1 MGPMSSASIPIA
13 DDGDLSRPDLATAA
27 ELRQLYLAD
36 GRPWVVAF
44 SGGKDS
50 TLVLQLV
57 YTMLRE
63 MGTQAHKPVFVLTTD
78 TGVEAPNVSGHLVAV
93 LDRVRAHALAA
104 RVPLEVHLV
113 RPPPA
118 QSFWGKLIGQ
128 GYPSPTRWFR
138 WCTSN
143 MKIRPARTVIEQVTR
158 TYGSVVLLLGTRV
171 DESAERGKRIRAR
184 ELTARGLNPHH
195 EIPNA
200 LVATPIVH
208 WSTDQVWDY
217 LFTHNPPP
225 WGGSHDFLLELY
237 RQASGG
243 ECPVVLD
250 LSTPSCGGSRFGCWT
265 CTVVKEDKSLQ
276 GFIQSGETW
285 MEPLNAFRNRLK
297 EVRERTDWRAP
308 FRKNGSPEPGPFLPE
323 KRRLLL
329 RELLELERRVG
340 RALISDAEIQYIQS
354 AWRAEF
360 DLKDE
365 ALQIAAE
372 FGRTIG
378 PMDTLQLPD
387 TEQQLLDRLVAE
399 RGISPDLVE
408 RLLHLV
414 LKEHPDLR
422 VWGAKTALLR
432 GVEEAISASL
442 AQEDAAGV
450 GP

>member
-1 MGPMSSASIPIA
+1 MSNPGSVPHAHTA
-13 DDGDLSRPDLATAA
+13 DKDAVDLETRTHQDLG
-27 ELRQLYLAD
+27 RLYLED
-36 GRPWVVAF
+36 SRPWVVAF

-57 YTMLRE
+57 YELLVE
-63 MGTQAHKPVFVLTTD
+63 LGEKAHKPVFVVTTD
-78 TGVEAPNVSGHLVAV
+78 TGVEAPNVSAYVNGV
-93 LDRVRAHALAA
+93 LEVIRDHARAA
-104 RVPLEVHLV
+104 RLPLDVRLV
-113 RPPPA
+113 RPTPA
-118 QSFWGKLIGQ
+118 QSFWGKLIGH

-143 MKIRPARTVIEQVTR
+143 MKIKPARAVIDLITR
-158 TYGSVVLLLGTRV
+158 DYGSVVLLLGTRV
-171 DESAERGKRIRAR
+171 DESAERGKRIRGR

-217 LFTHNPPP
+217 LFSHNPPP
-225 WGGSHDFLLELY
+225 WGGSHDFLLALY

-276 GFIQSGETW
+276 GFIQSGEDW

-297 EVRERTDWRAP
+297 EVRERDDWRATI
-308 FRKNGSPEPGPFLPE
+308 RRDGSSGPGPFLPE
-323 KRRLLL
+323 KRRQLL
-329 RELLELERRVG
+329 RELLDLERKVG
-340 RALISDAEIQYIQS
+340 QRLIDDQEIHYIQQ
-354 AWRAEF
+354 AWRMEF

-365 ALQIAAE
+365 ALEIASHY
-372 FGRTIG
+372 GRTIA
-378 PMDTLQLPD
+378 PMEDLQLPD
-387 TEQQLLDRLVAE
+387 TEQQILEQLVAE

-408 RLLHLV
+408 RLLRLV
-414 LKEHPDLR
+414 LQDYPDLR
-422 VWGAKTALLR
+422 VWGSKANLQR
-432 GVEEAISASL
+432 EIEEAISASL
-442 AQEDAAGV
+442 AQEEPTRV
-450 GP
+450 EP

>member
-1 MGPMSSASIPIA
+1 MNLQGGTSISIA
-13 DDGDLSRPDLATAA
+13 DSDGSATLETTTRA
-27 ELRQLYLAD
+27 ELHRLFLED

-57 YTMLRE
+57 YAMLLGLGPRV
-63 MGTQAHKPVFVLTTD
+63 HKPVFVVTTD
-78 TGVEAPNVSGHLVAV
+78 TRVEAPNVSQYVCGV
-93 LDRVRAHALAA
+93 LDVIRDHAVSNRL
-104 RVPLEVHLV
+104 PLEVHLV
-113 RPPPA
+113 GPEPA
-118 QSFWGKLIGQ
+118 RSFWGKLIGQ

-143 MKIRPARTVIEQVTR
+143 MKIRPARAVIERITR
-158 TYGSVVLLLGTRV
+158 TYGSVVLLLGTRI
-171 DESAERGKRIRAR
+171 DESIERGKRIRAR
-184 ELTARGLNPHH
+184 EITARGLNPHH

-225 WGGSHDFLLELY
+225 WGGSHDFLLALY
-237 RQASGG
+237 RKASGG

-250 LSTPSCGGSRFGCWT
+250 LLTPSCGGSRFGCWV

-276 GFIQSGETW
+276 GFIQSGEVW

-297 EVRERTDWRAP
+297 EVREQLDWRSA
-308 FRKNGSPEPGPFLPE
+308 FRKDGSPGPGPFLPE
-323 KRRLLL
+323 KRLLLL
-329 RELLELERRVG
+329 RELLQLERRVG
-340 RALISDAEIQYIQS
+340 QRLISDAEIQYIQS
-354 AWRAEF
+354 VWRTEF

-372 FGRTIG
+372 YGRTIG
-378 PMDTLQLPD
+378 AMDTLQLPNA
-387 TEQQLLDRLVAE
+387 EQQLLDQLVAD

-408 RLLHLV
+408 RLLRLV
-414 LKEHPDLR
+414 LTEYSDLR
-422 VWGAKTALLR
+422 VWGAKAGLQR
-432 GVEEAISASL
+432 EIEAAIGASL
-442 AQEDAAGV
+442 AQEDASGV
-450 GP
+450 EP

>member
-1 MGPMSSASIPIA
+1 MNLQGGTSISIA
-13 DDGDLSRPDLATAA
+13 DGEESATLEATTRT
-27 ELRQLYLAD
+27 ELHRLFLED

-57 YTMLRE
+57 YAMLLELGPR
-63 MGTQAHKPVFVLTTD
+63 THKPVFVVTTD
-78 TGVEAPNVSGHLVAV
+78 TGVEAPNVSHHVCGV
-93 LDRVRAHALAA
+93 LDVVRNHAVSNRL
-104 RVPLEVHLV
+104 PLEVHLV
-113 RPPPA
+113 GPEPA
-118 QSFWGKLIGQ
+118 RSFWGKLIGQ

-143 MKIRPARTVIEQVTR
+143 MKIRPARAVIERITR
-158 TYGSVVLLLGTRV
+158 TYGSVVLLLGTRIE
-171 DESAERGKRIRAR
+171 ESAERGKRIRAR

-225 WGGSHDFLLELY
+225 WGGSHDFLLALY
-237 RQASGG
+237 RKASGG

-276 GFIQSGETW
+276 GFIQSGEAW

-297 EVRERTDWRAP
+297 EVRELPDWRSA
-308 FRKNGSPEPGPFLPE
+308 FRKDGSPGPGPFLPE

-340 RALISDAEIQYIQS
+340 QPLISDAEIQYIQS
-354 AWRAEF
+354 AWRTEF

-372 FGRTIG
+372 YGRTIG
-378 PMDTLQLPD
+378 AMETLQLPN
-387 TEQQLLDRLVAE
+387 TEQQLLDQLVAE

-408 RLLHLV
+408 RLLRLV
-414 LKEHPDLR
+414 LTEYPDLR
-422 VWGAKTALLR
+422 VWGAKAALQR
-432 GVEEAISASL
+432 EIEAAIGASL
-442 AQEDAAGV
+442 SQEDAAGV
-450 GP
+450 ES

>member
-1 MGPMSSASIPIA
+1 MIFKGGASIPIA
-13 DDGDLSRPDLATAA
+13 DDDSATLEATTRT
-27 ELRQLYLAD
+27 ELRQLYLED

-50 TLVLQLV
+50 TLVLHLI
-57 YTMLRE
+57 YAMLLE
-63 MGTQAHKPVFVLTTD
+63 LGPCAHKPVFVVTTD
-78 TGVEAPNVSGHLVAV
+78 TGVEAPNVSEYVRRV
-93 LDRVRAHALAA
+93 LDVVRDHALDS
-104 RVPLEVHLV
+104 RLPLEVHLV
-113 RPPPA
+113 QPEPSR
-118 QSFWGKLIGQ
+118 SFWGKLIGE

-143 MKIRPARTVIEQVTR
+143 MKIRPARAVIDRITR
-158 TYGSVVLLLGTRV
+158 TYGSVVLLLGTRI

-184 ELTARGLNPHH
+184 DLTARGLNPHH

-225 WGGSHDFLLELY
+225 WGGSHDFLLNLY
-237 RQASGG
+237 RMASGG

-285 MEPLNAFRNRLK
+285 MEPLNVFRNRLK
-297 EVRERTDWRAP
+297 EVRELPDWRSQ
-308 FRKNGSPEPGPFLPE
+308 FRKDGSKGPGPFLPE

-340 RALISDAEIQYIQS
+340 QPLISDAEIQYIQS

-365 ALQIAAE
+365 VLQIAAE
-372 FGRTIG
+372 FGRIMG

-387 TEQQLLDRLVAE
+387 TEHQLLDRLVAE
-399 RGISPDLVE
+399 HGISPDLVE
-408 RLLHLV
+408 RLLRLV
-414 LKEHPDLR
+414 LTDYPDLR
-422 VWGAKTALLR
+422 VWGAKAGLQR
-432 GVEEAISASL
+432 AIEEAIGASL
-442 AQEDAAGV
+442 AHEDSAGV
-450 GP
+450 EP